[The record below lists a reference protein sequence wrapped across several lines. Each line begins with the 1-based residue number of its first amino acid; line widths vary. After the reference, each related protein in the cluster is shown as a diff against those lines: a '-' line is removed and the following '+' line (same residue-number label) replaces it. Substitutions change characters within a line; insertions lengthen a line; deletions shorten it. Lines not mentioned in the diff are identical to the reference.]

1 MANNSSATNGTPK
14 RTVAEIRKWYEENKT
29 AIEKYTRAKDGAD
42 ILRDVTQTVSTPNV
56 QTIDKEQ
63 LKQWFSNI
71 GSNEKNLRNT
81 ARYLYYR
88 SNIFYRLVNWY
99 ADMFELNCR
108 KITPKFDLVKTND
121 PKKFL
126 KSYNDTLNALDI
138 LNIQNNML
146 EALINVF
153 VEDVYFGLILKDET
167 GSFFYKLNP
176 DECLIDGKYY
186 TGNYSF
192 SLDMSKWAS
201 TKKQKIIKYIGEPL
215 VSMYNEYQKTNVKY
229 IHVPGEYS
237 VCFKFRTDMVDLIV
251 PPFVTIFLQIASLE
265 DLVDIQADADALSIY
280 KLIYLPLKALS
291 GTKESDD
298 FQVSP
303 DIAADYFSKLLGA
316 IPDNVAAGIVP
327 GDELGVID
335 FDNTNDKEVNSV
347 ETASNQILQTA
358 GGGAVINSSKITST
372 AAFNAWLKAETEFAI
387 SPLLPQIEG
396 FTNLQLSF
404 MLGNPAK
411 VTYFPISTYTK
422 DDFRDKMLESA
433 QYGYS
438 NRIAY
443 GTLLNIS
450 EREQL
455 ASIFLETEVLKL
467 QDKMIYPLSSSFTS
481 SGNGLTEDGYTPET
495 GQGAPTKDD
504 KDLTPEGERSRN
516 R

>member
-1 MANNSSATNGTPK
+1 MANNPSAKNGTPK
-14 RTVAEIRKWYEENKT
+14 HSVAEMREWFEKNKT
-29 AIEKYTRAKDGAD
+29 QIEKYTRAKDGAE
-42 ILRDVTQTVSTPNV
+42 ILRDVTQVVTPPNV
-56 QTIDKEQ
+56 QTIDKEE
-63 LKQWFSNI
+63 LRAWFRNI
-71 GSNEKNLRNT
+71 GANEKNLRKT

-99 ADMFELNCR
+99 SNMFELNAR
-108 KITPKFDLVKTND
+108 KITPEFNLVKETD

-126 KSYNDTLNALDI
+126 KSYNDTLDALDI
-138 LNIQNNML
+138 LNLQNNML

-153 VEDVYFGLILKDET
+153 IEDVYFGLIFKDET
-167 GSFFYKLNP
+167 GSFFYRLDP

-192 SLDMSKWAS
+192 SIDMSKWTS
-201 TKKQKIIKYIGEPL
+201 TKKQKIIEFIGEPL
-215 VSMYNEYQKTNVKY
+215 ASMYREYQSTNTKY
-229 IHVPGEYS
+229 IHCPGEYA
-237 VCFKFRTDMVDLIV
+237 VCFKFRTDLSNLIV
-251 PPFVTIFLQIASLE
+251 PPFVPLFLQIASLE
-265 DLVDIQADADALSIY
+265 DLVDIQAEADALSIY
-280 KLIYLPLKALS
+280 KLIYLPLRVLS
-291 GTKESDD
+291 STKESDD
-298 FQVSP
+298 FEVSP
-303 DIAADYFSKLLGA
+303 DIAADYFDRLLKA
-316 IPDNVAAGIVP
+316 IPSNVAAGIVP
-327 GDELGVID
+327 GDKLEVID

-372 AAFNAWLKAETEFAI
+372 AAFNAWLKSETEFAI

-396 FTNLQLSF
+396 FCNLQLSF
-404 MLGNPAK
+404 MLSKPAK
-411 VTYFPISTYTK
+411 VTYFPVSSYTK
-422 DDFRDKMLESA
+422 DDFAEKMLVSA

-443 GTLLNIS
+443 GTLLNVS

-455 ASIFLETEVLKL
+455 ASIFLETQVLGL

-481 SGNGLTEDGYTPET
+481 SGNELTEDGYTPET

>member
-1 MANNSSATNGTPK
+1 MANKISAANGTPK
-14 RTVAEIRKWYEENKT
+14 RTVAELRKWYEENRT
-29 AIEKYTRAKDGAD
+29 AIEKYTKAKDGAD
-42 ILRDVTQTVSTPNV
+42 ILRDVTQTVTPPSV
-56 QTIDKEQ
+56 QTINKED
-63 LKQWFSNI
+63 LKQWFNNI
-71 GSNEKNLRNT
+71 GANEKNLRKT

-108 KITPKFDLVKTND
+108 KVTPKYSLVKDND
-121 PKKFL
+121 PNQFL
-126 KSYNDTLNALDI
+126 KSYSDTLDCLDI
-138 LNIQNNML
+138 LNLQNNML

-153 VEDVYFGLILKDET
+153 VEDVYFGLILKDDT
-167 GSFFYKLNP
+167 GSFFYRLDP

-192 SLDMSKWAS
+192 SLDMSKWTS
-201 TKKQKIIKYIGEPL
+201 TKKQKIIEFIGEPL
-215 VSMYNEYQKTNVKY
+215 ISMYKEYKNTNVKY

-237 VCFKFRTDMVDLIV
+237 VCFKFRTDMVNLIV
-251 PPFVTIFLQIASLE
+251 PPFVTLFLQIAALE

-280 KLIYLPLKALS
+280 KLIYLPLKVLS
-291 GTKESDD
+291 NTKESDD
-298 FQVSP
+298 FEISP
-303 DIAADYFSKLLGA
+303 DIAADYFERLLGA
-316 IPDNVAAGIVP
+316 IPQNVAAGIVP
-327 GDELGVID
+327 GDKLEVID

-372 AAFNAWLKAETEFAI
+372 AAFNAWLKAESEFAL

-396 FTNLQLSF
+396 FCNLQLSF
-404 MLGNPAK
+404 MMSKPAK
-411 VTYFPISTYTK
+411 VTYFPVSTYTK
-422 DDFRDKMLESA
+422 DDFREKMLESA

-443 GTLLNIS
+443 GTLLNVS

-455 ASIFLETEVLKL
+455 ASIYLETEVLKL